1 MPLAVVGMGC
11 RFPGAGGPAQ
21 FWENLLANVD
31 SVTTVPVER
40 FDVAADY
47 DPAPGVPGKT
57 ASRHGG
63 FVEDAFSF
71 DHAFFGIS
79 PAEAKTVDP
88 QQRMLLQVAWEA
100 LEHAGIRP
108 SALAGTHAGVF
119 VGQATAEYSEATHT
133 ADSPHVRDM
142 VGSRLRAVTAG
153 RLSFA
158 LDLLGPSMVLDTAC
172 SSSLVAVH
180 AARQSLIAGECDL
193 AIAAGVN
200 FLLSSHDAIAYS
212 QGGMLSPGGHCH
224 FGAKDADGFVR
235 SDGVGVV
242 VLKRLSDAERDGDR
256 ILATVLGSAVNNDG
270 RGSGLLLQPAI
281 SGQVDMLRTACRAAG
296 ITPDLLD
303 YVEAHGTGTAV
314 GDAVELRALAEAT
327 GRPDSRPLPTGSVKT
342 NIGHAESAAG
352 IAGLIKAILIARH
365 GVIPA
370 SLHCRETNPVIAQDG
385 LPISVVTRNTE
396 LARTGD
402 RAHIGVSSFG
412 ISGTNAHVVV
422 AEYRPDTA
430 APVAPARETA
440 AGAADAGAADAGTA
454 DAGTADAGTADAGTA
469 DAGTADAGTA
479 DAGTADVKAADGE
492 QLLVLSARSPRS
504 LTMLAEAYATYLDG
518 PGRGHALREIC
529 AAAALRRDTHPY
541 RLWVRGDRHKTVAAR
556 LRSLA
561 AGASPAEGG
570 IAEAGFTAARRTAFV
585 FPGQGSQW
593 LGMGRGLLR
602 TSPAFRTALTEC
614 DAAIRAE
621 LGWSVIELLTE
632 AGEFPTDIDKVQP
645 SLWAVGVSLAA
656 ALEEAGLS
664 PDVCLGHSMGEIA
677 ASCVAG
683 ALSLRDA
690 AAVIC
695 RRSRLMR
702 RLAGRGVMLAVELS
716 ADAARQFLGG
726 RPEFADACVAADNS
740 PSSTVLAGPP
750 HTIAAITEALEQRDV
765 LCRTVRVEVASH
777 SPDMDLISDDLVA
790 ALDGLARRPARTDL
804 ASSVLAA
811 PLRGDELTPQY
822 WQNNLRQPVRFT
834 ETVRLLSATDTVFV
848 EVSPHPVL
856 TAAVDETV
864 TDAVGEAA
872 AVATLRRNCDEPVA
886 LLEAVGR
893 AFAHGAHVDWLR
905 WYGAM
910 PPVVDLPAYPWDAT
924 ALRHD
929 SARHTPAA
937 TVPAASAPHVREAP
951 LTEWGVGG
959 WGSGV
964 TVRGVAPVFPS
975 VYLSA
980 LLETAHAAAPG
991 ERFALAGIEL
1001 GDAALTLDDVPH
1013 TTLRVTVNAP
1023 GPSGA
1028 RHVRAQARRG
1038 ADGPWELCA
1047 EGRLEPLAAAGPRNR
1062 RALLDSVLSRRHAHL
1077 SAADFYAAAERRG
1090 FGIGAEFRTVQHVWR
1105 RGGCA
1110 VARLRPAAG
1119 STAAGWESGLLALL
1133 ATYPARVTYVPLA
1146 FGSVRAFAELG
1157 EEFWALCRVR
1167 PAAGGRTAHADVIF
1181 LGSDG
1186 SVLAEF
1192 LNIELRALGDRPVDR
1207 LFSLSS
1213 ASVAVSRLLPG
1224 LTVPRRRQ
1232 HTAAI
1237 SAPPAPLAALAPVAA
1252 PAPAVSPNPAVA
1264 QYPAPAVTPAPAVP
1278 PTPAQVVTPTHAQAV
1293 TPTHAQ
1299 AVTPTHA
1306 QAVTPTHALAVTP
1319 VAAGTAAPRP
1329 TPTTAAEAL
1338 VQRVARVLE
1347 TPEDQ
1352 LDRRRPLRDLGLD
1365 SLMATQLRAH
1375 LRSDWGLELT
1385 AGRLLGPESLN
1396 GILATIG

>member
-1 MPLAVVGMGC
+1 MKHVRPAPGTPRQHRSGGPLAVVGMGC
-11 RFPGAGGPAQ
+11 RFPGARGPAQ
-21 FWENLLANVD
+21 FWENLLANLD
-31 SVTTVPVER
+31 SVTTVPAER

-47 DPAPGVPGKT
+47 DPVPGVPGKT

-79 PAEAKTVDP
+79 PAEARTVDP

-119 VGQATAEYSEATHT
+119 VGQATAEYSEATS
-133 ADSPHVRDM
+133 APDGPHVRDM

-180 AARQSLIAGECDL
+180 AARQSLLTGECDL

-200 FLLSSHDAIAYS
+200 LLLSSHDAIAYS
-212 QGGMLSPGGHCH
+212 QGGMLSPGGHCR

-242 VLKRLSDAERDGDR
+242 VLKRLGDAERDGDR
-256 ILATVLGSAVNNDG
+256 ILATILGSAVNNDG

-314 GDAVELRALAEAT
+314 GDAVELRALAQAA

-352 IAGLIKAILIARH
+352 IAGLIKAVLIARH

-370 SLHCRETNPVIAQDG
+370 SLHCREANPVIAQDG

-396 LARTGD
+396 LPRSGD

-422 AEYRPDTA
+422 GEYRPA
-430 APVAPARETA
+430 AAASAAPARGTD
-440 AGAADAGAADAGTA
+440 GRAADAQ
-454 DAGTADAGTADAGTA
+454 
-469 DAGTADAGTA
+469 
-479 DAGTADVKAADGE
+479 AADGE

-504 LTMLAEAYATYLDG
+504 LTLLAEAYAAYLDG
-518 PGRGHALREIC
+518 PGRGHALRRIC
-529 AAAALRRDTHPY
+529 AAAALRRDAHPY
-541 RLWVRGDRHKTVAAR
+541 RLWVRGDSHETVAAR

-561 AGASPAEGG
+561 AGATPAGGG

-614 DAAIRAE
+614 DAAIHAE

-632 AGEFPTDIDKVQP
+632 AQEFPTDIDKVQP

-664 PDVCLGHSMGEIA
+664 ADVCLGHSMGEIA

-716 ADAARQFLGG
+716 ADAARRFLAE

-750 HTIAAITEALEQRDV
+750 HTITAITEALEEQDV

-777 SPDMDLISDDLVA
+777 SPDMDLIADDLVA
-790 ALDGLARRPARTDL
+790 ALDGLAPRPARTEL

-811 PLRGDELTPQY
+811 PLRGDELTPRY
-822 WQNNLRQPVRFT
+822 WQNNLRRPVRFT
-834 ETVRLLSATDTVFV
+834 EAVRLLAATDTVFV
-848 EVSPHPVL
+848 EVSPHPLL

-864 TDAVGEAA
+864 TDAAGEVAA
-872 AVATLRRNCDEPVA
+872 IATLRRNCDEPAA

-905 WYGAM
+905 WYGDL
-910 PPVVDLPAYPWDAT
+910 PPVVDLPAYPWDTT

-929 SARHTPAA
+929 SAPRTPAA
-937 TVPAASAPHVREAP
+937 TVPATRAPHVREAP
-951 LTEWGVGG
+951 LADWGVGD
-959 WGSGV
+959 WACGV

-980 LLETAHAAAPG
+980 LLETGHAAAPG
-991 ERFALAGIEL
+991 ERFALAGVEL
-1001 GDAALTLDDVPH
+1001 GDAALTFEDVPH
-1013 TTLRVTVNAP
+1013 TTLRVTVHGP
-1023 GPSGA
+1023 GPDGTRTEQA
-1028 RHVRAQARRG
+1028 EARRG

-1047 EGRLEPLAAAGPRNR
+1047 EGRLEPLSPAGPRNR
-1062 RALLDSVLSRRHAHL
+1062 RGLLDSVLARRHSHL
-1077 SAADFYAAAERRG
+1077 SAADFYAAAERHR
-1090 FGIGAEFRTVQHVWR
+1090 FGIGSGFRTVQHVWR
-1105 RGGCA
+1105 RGGGA

-1119 STAAGWESGLLALL
+1119 STAAGWESGLLTLL
-1133 ATYPARVTYVPLA
+1133 AAYPAHVTYVPLA
-1146 FGSVRAFAELG
+1146 FGTVRAFAELG

-1167 PAAGGRTAHADVIF
+1167 PAAGGRTAQGDVIF

-1192 LNIELRALGDRPVDR
+1192 LNIELRALYDRPGDR

-1213 ASVAVSRLLPG
+1213 ASTAVSRLLPG

-1232 HTAAI
+1232 HTMAA
-1237 SAPPAPLAALAPVAA
+1237 PAALAALLPLAAPALTLSPGRAVTDV
-1252 PAPAVSPNPAVA
+1252 PAPALTLSPDR
-1264 QYPAPAVTPAPAVP
+1264 AVTDVPVPA
-1278 PTPAQVVTPTHAQAV
+1278 
-1293 TPTHAQ
+1293 
-1299 AVTPTHA
+1299 
-1306 QAVTPTHALAVTP
+1306 
-1319 VAAGTAAPRP
+1319 AAGTADPRLA
-1329 TPTTAAEAL
+1329 PTTAAEAL
-1338 VQRVARVLE
+1338 VQRLSRVLE
-1347 TPEDQ
+1347 IPEDQ

-1365 SLMATQLRAH
+1365 SLMATQLRAQ

>member
-1 MPLAVVGMGC
+1 MKHERATPGTPLKHRPGVPLAVVGLGC

-47 DPAPGVPGKT
+47 DPAPGVPGRT

-100 LEHAGIRP
+100 LEHSGIRP

-119 VGQATAEYSEATHT
+119 VGQATAEYSEATQT
-133 ADSPHVRDM
+133 ADGPHVRDM

-212 QGGMLSPGGHCH
+212 QGGMLSPGGRCH

-327 GRPDSRPLPTGSVKT
+327 GRPGSRPLPTGSVKT

-352 IAGLIKAILIARH
+352 VAGLIKAILIARH

-370 SLHCRETNPVIAQDG
+370 SLHCQETNPVIAQDG

-402 RAHIGVSSFG
+402 RAHVGVSSFG

-422 AEYRPDTA
+422 GEYRPGTA
-430 APVAPARETA
+430 VPVAPARETA
-440 AGAADAGAADAGTA
+440 TGAAGAWAG
-454 DAGTADAGTADAGTA
+454 
-469 DAGTADAGTA
+469 
-479 DAGTADVKAADGE
+479 DGE
-492 QLLVLSARSPRS
+492 QLLVLSARSRRS
-504 LTMLAEAYATYLDG
+504 LTMLAEAYAAYLEG

-541 RLWVRGDRHKTVAAR
+541 RLWVRGDRHETVAAR

-593 LGMGRGLLR
+593 LGMGRGLLS

-614 DAAIRAE
+614 DSAIRAE

-632 AGEFPTDIDKVQP
+632 AEEFPTDIDKVQP
-645 SLWAVGVSLAA
+645 SLWAVGVCLAA
-656 ALEEAGLS
+656 ALKEAGLS

-716 ADAARQFLGG
+716 AEAARQFLDG

-740 PSSTVLAGPP
+740 PSSTVLAGAP
-750 HTIAAITEALEQRDV
+750 HTITAITAALEQRDV

-790 ALDGLARRPARTDL
+790 ALDGLAPRPALTDL

-834 ETVRLLSATDTVFV
+834 ETVRQLSATDTVFV

-864 TDAVGEAA
+864 RDAVGEAA

-905 WYGAM
+905 WYGAV
-910 PPVVDLPAYPWDAT
+910 PPVVDLPAYPWDTT

-929 SARHTPAA
+929 SAPRTPAA

-951 LTEWGVGG
+951 LTDWGVGG

-1013 TTLRVTVNAP
+1013 TTLRVTVNGP
-1023 GPSGA
+1023 GPSGV
-1028 RHVRAQARRG
+1028 RHARAQARRG

-1047 EGRLEPLAAAGPRNR
+1047 EGRLEPLPAAGPRNR
-1062 RALLDSVLSRRHAHL
+1062 RALLDSVLTRRHLHL
-1077 SAADFYAAAERRG
+1077 SAAGFYAAAERRG

-1133 ATYPARVTYVPLA
+1133 ATYPAGVTYVPLA
-1146 FGSVRAFAELG
+1146 FGAVRAFAELG

-1224 LTVPRRRQ
+1224 LTAPRRRQ

-1237 SAPPAPLAALAPVAA
+1237 SAPPAPLATLTPVAAPVTA
-1252 PAPAVSPNPAVA
+1252 PAPAVSPNPAVTST
-1264 QYPAPAVTPAPAVP
+1264 PAPAVTSPPAPP
-1278 PTPAQVVTPTHAQAV
+1278 VTAA
-1293 TPTHAQ
+1293 
-1299 AVTPTHA
+1299 
-1306 QAVTPTHALAVTP
+1306 
-1319 VAAGTAAPRP
+1319 AAGTADPRP

-1338 VQRVARVLE
+1338 VQRLARVLE

-1396 GILATIG
+1396 RILATIG